1 MAASSCFMVTFRAVH
16 PLRNSVTSGA
26 SALDFHFLLTGF
38 GLADGPLQ
46 RATPPP
52 ASAWVKS
59 WIVQDKFEI
68 AKNIIQLARRYLIQ
82 GFDLVYA
89 ENMVNDLIPEKA

>member
-1 MAASSCFMVTFRAVH
+1 MSPYRFGDQRCKCAGRVQF
-16 PLRNSVTSGA
+16 
-26 SALDFHFLLTGF
+26 LTGF
-38 GLADGPLQ
+38 DLADGPLQ

-52 ASAWVKS
+52 ASAGVNS
-59 WIVQDKFEI
+59 RIVQDKFEI
-68 AKNIIQLARRYLIQ
+68 AENIIQVARRYLVQ